1 MDRVGGDGD
10 NGARCKNDKVHKV
23 KRQRNNR
30 RTNERTNQNFKC
42 KTLFFRPCVGGPAPN
57 FRSRLFSINAAAA
70 AKSKV
75 IFITTTTKS
84 PNLAKGAHSKIS

>member
-1 MDRVGGDGD
+1 M
-10 NGARCKNDKVHKV
+10 GARCKNDKLHKA
-23 KRQRNNR
+23 KRQP
-30 RTNERTNQNFKC
+30 EPEFQMQNF
-42 KTLFFRPCVGGPAPN
+42 LFSPPMYRGGLFAPL
-57 FRSRLFSINAAAA
+57 FHSRLFSINAAAA